1 MIAFAGETIVNA
13 DEIIEQIRRQR
24 AQLDALGV
32 KSLGLF
38 GSVARGETRA
48 DSDVDLLVAFDGPA
62 TFDRY
67 MDLKLFLEELLGRRV
82 DLVTE
87 RGLRK
92 AVRPTIERDL
102 HRVA

>member
-1 MIAFAGETIVNA
+1 MNA
-13 DEIIEQIRRQR
+13 DEIIEQIRRQQG
-24 AQLDALGV
+24 QLDALGV

-38 GSVARGETRA
+38 GSVARGEARA
-48 DSDVDLLVAFDGPA
+48 DSDVDFLVAFDGPA

-67 MDLKLFLEELLGRRV
+67 MDLKFFLEELLGRRV

-92 AVRPTIERDL
+92 AVRPTVEREL
-102 HRVA
+102 RRVA